1 MNILKCLAG
10 SKWGQDKETIV
21 TTHKTIVR
29 STLEYAAPIWAP
41 IISKTSVQKLQNV
54 QNQAL
59 RLATGNLRMA
69 HTDHIHRETKV
80 LPVQQHTNLITK
92 QFVANFFLPGH
103 PGAKHLGRPPEPRKM
118 KNSALSHTNELR
130 NKLPNGFIDMKAIK
144 TVQKS
149 VHTDT
154 VKNTL
159 DSYTVNRVLAI
170 NPPEI
175 NNNEAKLSRETRTE
189 LSRLRS
195 GFSRKLNSYM
205 SRIDPTIEDKCPQ
218 CSSTPHDTTHLFN
231 CPANPSQMNVLSLWT
246 DPVKAANFLKLSAEN
261 DDLHIREEE
270 G

>member
-1 MNILKCLAG
+1 M
-10 SKWGQDKETIV
+10 
-21 TTHKTIVR
+21 
-29 STLEYAAPIWAP
+29 
-41 IISKTSVQKLQNV
+41 
-54 QNQAL
+54 
-59 RLATGNLRMA
+59 
-69 HTDHIHRETKV
+69 
-80 LPVQQHTNLITK
+80 NLITK

-103 PGAKHLGRPPEPRKM
+103 PGTKHLGRPPEPRKM

-130 NKLPNGFIDMKAIK
+130 NKLPNDFIDMKAIK
-144 TVQKS
+144 SVQKS

-170 NPPEI
+170 NPPDI
-175 NNNEAKLSRETRTE
+175 NHDEVKLSRETRTE

-205 SRIDPTIEDKCPQ
+205 SRIDPTVEDKCPQ
-218 CSSTPHDTTHLFN
+218 CSATPHDTTHLFN

-246 DPVKAANFLKLSAEN
+246 DPVKAANFLNLSADN
-261 DDLHIREEE
+261 DALHIREEE